1 MTIFWRLVSRVVLLP
16 VLVML
21 AYEYMRLI
29 ANHLDNPVAR
39 ILAKPN
45 MAMQRLTTVE
55 PSLDILE
62 VAIAAFNSMYE
73 QEHQTPAS
81 V

>member
-1 MTIFWRLVSRVVLLP
+1 
-16 VLVML
+16 
-21 AYEYMRLI
+21 MRLI
-29 ANHLDNPVAR
+29 ANHLDNPIAK

-55 PSLDILE
+55 PTLEMLE

-73 QEHQTPAS
+73 QEHQTSPSA
-81 V
+81 